1 MIRGKTNKFSISLHK
16 DKYNSPVPNTQ
27 QYYNSCSQLKKS
39 KKIGYS
45 HLCNKK
51 KNIFVKF

>member
-45 HLCNKK
+45 HLCSKK